1 MKYLDYRDYIPSAKN
16 LCTWVLILSLC
27 ALGAL
32 FLCSSC
38 KSVQRTVEVHDTL
51 IVTHNDTVVSE
62 KIIKDSSSVKEF
74 LSVIERLERDASDI
88 RTIVLSDKGDTI
100 KDYREKVIIK
110 SESKD
115 SVKWD
120 SMMRIMDSNYNMYK
134 TRVDELYRVLKEA
147 QEEKQEPSFFD
158 KTGSYLTGFVFGI
171 VIALIGLL
179 IYIFKKK

>member
-1 MKYLDYRDYIPSAKN
+1 MDYRKYIPSVK
-16 LCTWVLILSLC
+16 TVSVWVMLLSLC
-27 ALGAL
+27 ALSML

-51 IVTHNDTVVSE
+51 IVTNKDTIVTE
-62 KIIKDSSSVKEF
+62 KIVKDSSSVKEF
-74 LSVIERLERDASDI
+74 LSVIKRLERDASDI

-110 SESKD
+110 SESRD
-115 SVKWD
+115 SIAISEMIRQMEE
-120 SMMRIMDSNYNMYK
+120 SMSICKSRMEALYKAMRESN
-134 TRVDELYRVLKEA
+134 T
-147 QEEKQEPSFFD
+147 EKQEPSFLD
-158 KTGSYLTGFVFGI
+158 KAGSYIGGFVSGI

>member
-1 MKYLDYRDYIPSAKN
+1 MTDMDYRKYIPSAKSISI
-16 LCTWVLILSLC
+16 WVIILSMC
-27 ALGAL
+27 AISML

-110 SESKD
+110 SESRD
-115 SVKWD
+115 STAIRE
-120 SMMRIMDSNYNMYK
+120 MMRQMEENMSIYKARAEALYKAMKESN
-134 TRVDELYRVLKEA
+134 V
-147 QEEKQEPSFFD
+147 EKQEPSFFD
-158 KTGSYLTGFVFGI
+158 KAGNYLTGFVFGI
-171 VIALIGLL
+171 IAAVMAIL
-179 IYIFKKK
+179 IYIFKHK

>member
-1 MKYLDYRDYIPSAKN
+1 MKYMDYRDYIPSAK
-16 LCTWVLILSLC
+16 TISVWTMLIGLC
-27 ALGAL
+27 AMSVLL
-32 FLCSSC
+32 FCVSC
-38 KSVQRTVEVHDTL
+38 KSVQRMTEVHDTL

-62 KIIKDSSSVKEF
+62 KIIKDSSSVKDF

-110 SESKD
+110 SESRD
-115 SVKWD
+115 STAIRE
-120 SMMRIMDSNYNMYK
+120 MMRQMEENMSIYKARAEALYKAMKESN
-134 TRVDELYRVLKEA
+134 V
-147 QEEKQEPSFFD
+147 EKQEPSFFD
-158 KTGSYLTGFVFGI
+158 KAGSYLTGFVFGI